1 VLHEAQR
8 AAAGQDDILALLRP
22 RGGGTEHKERDK
34 GEKESHASFKST
46 GITNPEKEKKKAQGF
61 SPGGANNSLT
71 SYYLASI

>member
-34 GEKESHASFKST
+34 GEKESHASDQSIGNAPLEKGKSRARRDRQE
-46 GITNPEKEKKKAQGF
+46 TNGKGF
-61 SPGGANNSLT
+61 G
-71 SYYLASI
+71 